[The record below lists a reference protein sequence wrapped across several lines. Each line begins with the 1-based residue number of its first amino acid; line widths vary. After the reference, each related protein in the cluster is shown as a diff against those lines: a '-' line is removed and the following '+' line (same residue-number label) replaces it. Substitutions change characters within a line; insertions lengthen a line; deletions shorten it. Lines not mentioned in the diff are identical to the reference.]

1 MATGNIGFFE
11 IQVDDFQRAQ
21 KFYHDVFGWQFSKS
35 GGVPYEFYMID
46 TIKQGEVGNQEG
58 GMRKREKP
66 LTSANGVLGYVCYIM
81 VEAIDA
87 AVERIV
93 THGGKVTTAKA
104 LIPAGY
110 FAYALDT
117 EGNPFGVWEVAKE

>member
-21 KFYHDVFGWQFSKS
+21 KFYQDVFGWQFSQS

-58 GMRKREKP
+58 GMRQREKP
-66 LTSANGVLGYVCYIM
+66 LPSDHGVSGYVCYIL

-87 AVERIV
+87 ALEQIV

-104 LIPAGY
+104 RIPAGY